1 MDIIDPQQ
9 WQVFLTE
16 VKAMQAEGL
25 IGDALWGR
33 VEAAQAPMLEGVP
46 DDCGAI
52 VIEAVMGCL
61 YDHNLITL
69 EEFGP

>member
-9 WQVFLTE
+9 WQIFLTQ

-25 IGDALWGR
+25 TGDALWNR
-33 VEAAQAPMLEGVP
+33 VEEAQAPMLEGVP

-52 VIEAVMGCL
+52 VIEAVLGCL
-61 YDHNLITL
+61 YQHELITL
-69 EEFGP
+69 EEYNP